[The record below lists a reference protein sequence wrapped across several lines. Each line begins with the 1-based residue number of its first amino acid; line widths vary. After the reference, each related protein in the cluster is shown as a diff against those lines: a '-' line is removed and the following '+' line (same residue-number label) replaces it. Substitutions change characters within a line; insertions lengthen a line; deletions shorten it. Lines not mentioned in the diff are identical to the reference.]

1 MSESG
6 KSIGRVLVYYQ
17 FAPKG
22 WQTAPG
28 QITLEEARKYLSSKP
43 LRRGPERRPR
53 KDGAENKG
61 LTDSGP
67 DDEQPRD
74 SGAP

>member
-6 KSIGRVLVYYQ
+6 KSKGTVHVYYQ

-22 WQTAPG
+22 WQTSPG
-28 QITLEEARKYLSSKP
+28 EITLEEVRKYLSDKP
-43 LRRGPERRPR
+43 LRRGPERQRG

-61 LTDSGP
+61 RMGSRP
-67 DDEQPRD
+67 DDDQPHD
-74 SGAP
+74 SDAT